1 MLTSSGLDLESQLM
15 PRNPP
20 RESGHEGFL
29 SLHEQNLIHR
39 ADDRGSLA
47 FLRSLSS
54 RTSYCSP
61 FTSFRSLSSRTSYYS
76 PCTSFDDDRRE
87 AVSSSIF
94 SPMDIY
100 KLYNE

>member
-1 MLTSSGLDLESQLM
+1 MLTSSGLDLESQHTVLLM

-20 RESGHEGFL
+20 RESWHEGFL

-54 RTSYCSP
+54 RTSY
-61 FTSFRSLSSRTSYYS
+61 YS
-76 PCTSFDDDRRE
+76 TFTSFDDDTRE
-87 AVSSSIF
+87 AVSSSSIF